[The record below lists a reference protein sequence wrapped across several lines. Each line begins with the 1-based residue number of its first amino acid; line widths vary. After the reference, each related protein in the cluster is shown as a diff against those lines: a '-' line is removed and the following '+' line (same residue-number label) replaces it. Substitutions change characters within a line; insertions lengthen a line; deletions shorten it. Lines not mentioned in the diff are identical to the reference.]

1 MNIHQVNTI
10 LANNTYNVEKSEKKY
25 EMNIDLKLIILT
37 MFTLNVQFKL
47 FLTNYSEYACL
58 LLYTF
63 TVLLFVGMYSFIK

>member
-10 LANNTYNVEKSEKKY
+10 LVNNTYNVEKSEKKY